1 MSGHIK
7 TAFSRL
13 ALDLGAV
20 CANYRTIARR
30 VAPAA
35 CGAVIKA
42 DAYGLGARDVAPA
55 LYDEGCRVFFVAQFS
70 EALNVTDVLGED
82 AEIVILNGLEPG
94 AEAACAAHEFLPVLN
109 ADSQVARW
117 RDLARAKGT
126 PLPAVLQVDSGM
138 SRLGLDASA
147 AASLAADPAFA
158 REVPLRLIITHLAC
172 ADEPGHAANAEQS
185 ARFRAIRR
193 LFPTVQAS
201 IANSGGAFLSS
212 AFHCDLVRPG
222 IALYGVQPHSSSILM
237 HPVVRL
243 DARILQIREIE
254 AGIRVGYGLDYAAPS
269 RRRIAT
275 LGIGY
280 ADGWPRCL
288 GGTGTGT
295 GSAWHAGQ
303 RLPIVGRVSMD
314 SMTIDLTALAPDALA
329 EGDFVELL
337 GPSQSL
343 ADVARDAGTIAYEIL
358 TRLGTRSERIF
369 AGHQTAAAAALETVQ

>member
-7 TAFSRL
+7 TASSRL
-13 ALDLGAV
+13 TVDLGALR
-20 CANYRTIARR
+20 ANYRTIARR

-35 CGAVIKA
+35 CGAAIKA
-42 DAYGLGARDVAPA
+42 DAYGLGAKDVAPA
-55 LYDEGCRVFFVAQFS
+55 LYAEGCRVFFVAQFR
-70 EALNVTDVLGED
+70 EALNVTDTLGKD

-94 AEAACAAHEFLPVLN
+94 AEAACAAHGFLPVLN

-117 RDLARAKGT
+117 RGLARAKGR

-138 SRLGLDASA
+138 SRLGLDATA

-158 REVPLRLIITHLAC
+158 RDVPLRLVMTHLAC
-172 ADEPGHAANAEQS
+172 ADEPGRAANAEQR
-185 ARFRAIRR
+185 ARFQELRS
-193 LFPTVQAS
+193 LFAAVPAS
-201 IANSGGAFLSS
+201 IANSGGAFLST

-222 IALYGVQPHSSSILM
+222 IALYGVQPNSRSAPM

-243 DARILQIREIE
+243 DARILQIRDVE
-254 AGIRVGYGLDYAAPS
+254 AGVGVGYGLDYAAPS
-269 RRRIAT
+269 RRRLAT

-280 ADGWPRCL
+280 ADGWPRSL
-288 GGTGTGT
+288 GDT

-314 SMTIDLTALAPDALA
+314 SITVDLTALAPDALA

-358 TRLGTRSERIF
+358 TRLGTRSERIVI
-369 AGHQTAAAAALETVQ
+369 GHQTAAAATLEIAE

>member
-1 MSGHIK
+1 MSGHFK

-13 ALDLGAV
+13 TVDLGAIR
-20 CANYRTIARR
+20 ANYRAVASH

-35 CGAVIKA
+35 CGAAIKA

-55 LYDEGCRVFFVAQFS
+55 LYNAGCRVFFVAQLS
-70 EALNVTDVLGED
+70 EALNVTDTLGKD
-82 AEIVILNGLEPG
+82 AEIVILSGLEPG
-94 AEAACAAHEFLPVLN
+94 AEAACAAHGFLPVLN
-109 ADSQVARW
+109 ALSQVARW
-117 RDLARAKGT
+117 RGLARAKGR

-138 SRLGLDASA
+138 SRLGLDAA
-147 AASLAADPAFA
+147 AVASLATDPTFA
-158 REVPLRLIITHLAC
+158 REVPLRLIMTHLAC
-172 ADEPGHAANAEQS
+172 ADEPGHTANAEQS

-193 LFPTVQAS
+193 LFPAAQAS

-222 IALYGVQPHSSSILM
+222 IALYGVEPHSSSIPM

-243 DARILQIREIE
+243 DARILQIRHVE
-254 AGIRVGYGLDYAAPS
+254 AGVGVGYGLDYAAPS
-269 RRRIAT
+269 RRRLAT
-275 LGIGY
+275 LGTGY
-280 ADGWPRCL
+280 ADGWPRSL
-288 GGTGTGT
+288 GDT

-314 SMTIDLTALAPDALA
+314 SMTIDLTALVPDALA

-369 AGHQTAAAAALETVQ
+369 AGRETAAAAALETVQ

>member
-1 MSGHIK
+1 MSGHFK
-7 TAFSRL
+7 AAYSRL
-13 ALDLGAV
+13 TVDLGAIR
-20 CANYRTIARR
+20 ANYRAMARH

-35 CGAVIKA
+35 CGAAIKA

-55 LYDEGCRVFFVAQFS
+55 LSNEGCRVFFVAQLS
-70 EALNVTDVLGED
+70 EALNVTDTLGND

-94 AEAACAAHEFLPVLN
+94 AEAACAAHGFLPVLN
-109 ADSQVARW
+109 AESQVARW
-117 RDLARAKGT
+117 RDLARAKGR
-126 PLPAVLQVDSGM
+126 PLPAVLQLDSGM
-138 SRLGLDASA
+138 SRLGLDAAA

-158 REVPLRLIITHLAC
+158 RDVPLRLVMTHLAC
-172 ADEPGHAANAEQS
+172 ADEPDHAANAEQS

-201 IANSGGAFLSS
+201 IANSSGAFLSS
-212 AFHCDLVRPG
+212 AFHCDLVRSG
-222 IALYGVQPHSSSILM
+222 IALYGVQPHSSSIPM

-280 ADGWPRCL
+280 ADGWPRSL
-288 GGTGTGT
+288 GDT

-314 SMTIDLTALAPDALA
+314 SMTVDLTALAPNALA

-337 GPSQSL
+337 GPSQTL

-358 TRLGTRSERIF
+358 TRLGARSERIVI
-369 AGHQTAAAAALETVQ
+369 GHQTAAAATMETAE